1 LRALAR
7 HWAQAPP
14 PPVLLGL
21 IAQALGVHP
30 SQAAPQP
37 GGWDELAEL
46 AADPRSG
53 VAISGKPPA

>member
-30 SQAAPQP
+30 SRAAQP
-37 GGWDELAEL
+37 GRWDELSEL

-53 VAISGKPPA
+53 IAISGKPPA